1 MAACALYERRIQ
13 DYVWLEI
20 SDEVIGWKA
29 NLYSNDNAV
38 ANRSIINSDPNTAL
52 DSDSYQAEVL
62 IWTVLGFPRPPFGCP
77 PVAHH
82 IGGTHQ
88 LIS

>member
-1 MAACALYERRIQ
+1 MPSQIVLTPGSLSPFAPDKPPSLATRRTTSLSVGGLSGNICLFSM
-13 DYVWLEI
+13 Y
-20 SDEVIGWKA
+20 
-29 NLYSNDNAV
+29 
-38 ANRSIINSDPNTAL
+38 
-52 DSDSYQAEVL
+52 
-62 IWTVLGFPRPPFGCP
+62 WTVLGFPRPPFGCP